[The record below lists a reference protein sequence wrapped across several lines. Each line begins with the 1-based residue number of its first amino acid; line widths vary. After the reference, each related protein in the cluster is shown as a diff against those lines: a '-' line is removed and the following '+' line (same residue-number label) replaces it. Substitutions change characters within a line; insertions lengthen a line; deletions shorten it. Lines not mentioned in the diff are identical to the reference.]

1 MDGEKPYLEADEDMT
16 QVINGKRIADD
27 TTIGSKL
34 HCGDCV
40 VQFMEEEVYKKPL
53 AIEVEEVGQDIGV
66 ADLRLCV
73 VEGADGEEFL
83 DMWKQDKNADFVVG
97 AAAAAPRV
105 RYEPWLGYQSRRT
118 VTEWLRGRLHD
129 DIQKNG
135 AALQTKERTAAA
147 VVSAAAEFRLLGY
160 PNSFLLKAVR
170 DIRDPGL
177 APVRKIIVDW
187 LSKFAKEGAT
197 QKEIQEEVWQFH
209 VGQKVF

>member
-1 MDGEKPYLEADEDMT
+1 
-16 QVINGKRIADD
+16 
-27 TTIGSKL
+27 
-34 HCGDCV
+34 
-40 VQFMEEEVYKKPL
+40 
-53 AIEVEEVGQDIGV
+53 
-66 ADLRLCV
+66 
-73 VEGADGEEFL
+73 
-83 DMWKQDKNADFVVG
+83 MWKQDKNADFVVG

-160 PNSFLLKAVR
+160 PNSFLLKAGR

-177 APVRKIIVDW
+177 APVRKIIVEW